1 MQPGL
6 QQVFEELLEWCHA
19 RDFAGYD
26 PFDALNSQLF
36 QATPLKN
43 SRTFRLAWTQ
53 LLKHAPLNLRP
64 LVSVPVQRNAKGIA
78 LFALAALADH
88 RRSQSQQSVVTAR
101 GLLDDLLRMKLT
113 SSTGTAWGYNFDWQ
127 SRVFF
132 APRGT
137 PTIVPT
143 AFAVRALV
151 EAAQIFGD
159 DHFLR
164 TARSAC
170 DFILHDLKRSV
181 DTDAELCFSYST
193 HTKTRIYNASLL
205 AAETL
210 ASVSSLTNEAE
221 LCEMAIRAA
230 RYVTNRQREDGAW
243 TYGEESTQAWVDN
256 FHTAFVLSSLT
267 RIMDCAGTDE
277 FQQSLMRG
285 FEFWRTR
292 FFLADGSPKYY
303 DDSPYP
309 FDIHSAAT
317 AIATLVDLNE
327 LDPQAL
333 PLAERV
339 ARWSIDQLHDP
350 EGFFY
355 YQRRRFYTVRT
366 PFMRWNQAWMLYGLA
381 RLLELENA

>member
-6 QQVFEELLEWCHA
+6 QQVFDELLEWCHA

-36 QATPLKN
+36 QATPLRN

-53 LLKHAPLNLRP
+53 LLKRAPLNLRP

-78 LFALAALADH
+78 LFALAALANH
-88 RRSQSQQSVVTAR
+88 RSSKSQQSQVTAR
-101 GLLDDLLRMKLT
+101 ELVDDLLKMKLT
-113 SSTGTAWGYNFDWQ
+113 SGTGTAWGYNFDWQ

-151 EAAQIFGD
+151 EAAQIFSD

-210 ASVSSLTNEAE
+210 ASVGALTNEAE
-221 LCEMAIRAA
+221 LCDLAIRAA

-256 FHTAFVLSSLT
+256 FHTAFVLSSLA
-267 RIMDCAGTDE
+267 RIMDGAGTDE
-277 FQQSLMRG
+277 FQQSLTRG

-292 FFLADGSPKYY
+292 LFLADGSPKYY
-303 DDSPYP
+303 DNSPYP

-317 AIATLVDLNE
+317 AIATLVDLNG

-333 PLAERV
+333 PLAEKV
-339 ARWSIDQLHDP
+339 ARWSIDQLRDP

-355 YQRRRFYTVRT
+355 YQRRRLYTVRT